1 MPDLITFV
9 ADRPGHD
16 QRYAIDPTR
25 IRTELGW
32 QPSVTVKE
40 GLARTV
46 DWYLANEDWW
56 RALQNRQGVGQ
67 RLGTA

>member
-1 MPDLITFV
+1 TFV

-32 QPSVTVKE
+32 RPSVTVEE

-46 DWYLANEDWW
+46 DWYLENKDWW
-56 RALQNRQGVGQ
+56 RALQNRQGVGE
-67 RLGTA
+67 RLGKA